1 MPPVRSRWAEK
12 RPKSAVNDIVATVC
26 NPDCVGPA
34 SVRPALGT
42 VEHCVRAEFERWFA
56 EARAV
61 VNVVSDE
68 TGSFVLAHQASTQS
82 RTM

>member
-1 MPPVRSRWAEK
+1 MTSSLP
-12 RPKSAVNDIVATVC
+12 SAIRIAS
-26 NPDCVGPA
+26 GRPA
-34 SVRPALGT
+34 SDQPWGT

>member
-1 MPPVRSRWAEK
+1 
-12 RPKSAVNDIVATVC
+12 
-26 NPDCVGPA
+26 
-34 SVRPALGT
+34 
-42 VEHCVRAEFERWFA
+42 VRAEFERWFA